1 MNAGAF
7 SALAFSAARE
17 RCQKDHTDLA
27 VVRNAEDL
35 SELNS
40 TMRRPI
46 AWIGL
51 RADTASWRWSEA
63 NVVVRPQPRLSES
76 AGVQFTN
83 WESGKP
89 GDALHQSCAAVNSRG
104 KWMDENCQE
113 MYSFICYRDNA
124 QNSSR
129 FVPNLNKFN
138 WMDAQTYCRWN
149 YKDLAIVRD
158 SAENAEIASMIP
170 SEPFWIGLYRDS
182 WKWVDGSPLTFENW
196 GQNAPNTQY
205 ADACAAATVN
215 GVWLNQK
222 CGGGLPYV
230 CHKKPGK
237 KVSVVKVVLKKT
249 DSPVDLEELNILQQV
264 NQTLV
269 SHGLTDVKLKW
280 RKLPDGKIFHKK
292 EEKEKHRHDKKEDC
306 DLIP

>member
-1 MNAGAF
+1 MWATQWRLAARRSSEFSKLHLKSACSEEINDGGGGALCA
-7 SALAFSAARE
+7 SYDEADVKKQMTRLDPALPTGLFLAASCARLFTFHFENITFAAARE

-40 TMRRPI
+40 AMRQPI

-113 MYSFICYRDNA
+113 MYSFICYRGK
-124 QNSSR
+124 
-129 FVPNLNKFN
+129 NK
-138 WMDAQTYCRWN
+138 
-149 YKDLAIVRD
+149 
-158 SAENAEIASMIP
+158 
-170 SEPFWIGLYRDS
+170 
-182 WKWVDGSPLTFENW
+182 
-196 GQNAPNTQY
+196 
-205 ADACAAATVN
+205 
-215 GVWLNQK
+215 
-222 CGGGLPYV
+222 
-230 CHKKPGK
+230 
-237 KVSVVKVVLKKT
+237 
-249 DSPVDLEELNILQQV
+249 
-264 NQTLV
+264 
-269 SHGLTDVKLKW
+269 
-280 RKLPDGKIFHKK
+280 
-292 EEKEKHRHDKKEDC
+292 
-306 DLIP
+306 